1 MSLRLRFRTGTT
13 ASLSNVLPGELVIL
27 TDQNSI
33 GINTTTTAAPA
44 SNITAFVP
52 QIAGSQGATG
62 LMGSTG
68 AQGVEGATGAQGF
81 TGAQGSQGAQGVTGS
96 QGAQGSTGSQGS
108 QGAQGVQGVTGQLGA
123 QGAQG
128 AQGTEG
134 FTGAQGSTG
143 SAGVQGSTGAQG
155 STGVQG
161 ATGTQGNQ
169 GTTGEGGSQGATGA
183 TGSQGFTGTQGDTGQ
198 TGAQGATGLQGAQGA
213 IGVQGSTGFTGAQGL
228 TGQLG
233 AQGDTGATGVQGAQ
247 GEQGAQGS
255 QGAQGDTGVT
265 GAQGA
270 QGSQGPTGQ
279 IGAQGSTGAQGAQG
293 FTGAQGSQ
301 GATGAQG
308 HTGSQGAQGAQ
319 GVQGATGQTGA
330 QGVTGAQGFTGSQG
344 TNSVYAPQPV
354 TAFTTT
360 SYLAATNSFS
370 SYNSNFPVTAT
381 SLTAP
386 NIVASNFTTNTLIPS
401 PYSTCNINY
410 NTGTVSVT
418 GNTLY
423 IVKAPTTSFATT
435 YSMANN
441 LYFNMPSIIFS
452 QCVVHPSGFA
462 YLYSDSNAINAT
474 ASNYLYSYNLSK
486 VSRTNLSNTST
497 NPCFDTNGIQH
508 VMIDTL
514 GYVYISY
521 GTNSN
526 IVKCSVNTQTGA
538 LSPALWA
545 ITAPYANSR
554 IFPTT
559 NSVYVYA
566 SGTTSNIYRYSANK
580 TSIQYTSAIYSND
593 GSLRFLSATPNDAF
607 LFATTSTS
615 NVYSYNVQTKV
626 ATRIASNLA
635 ATAHTPYYD
644 AYTNNL
650 YCSLSTANS
659 IARIP
664 LSGTGAVTMIASV
677 FAPGFSG
684 SNPQTISLYNGY
696 LGQSNLYFMG
706 RSNVNCYIVGAS
718 NTSYPST
725 TYTFNNLLDNTYTES
740 NYTNG
745 ISGTLDG
752 PIATAR
758 FNKPSHMAVNPING
772 NIYVADQS
780 NYTIRMITPAGI
792 VSTIAGTAGTN
803 AQLDGNGL
811 AARFTALNKLAINST
826 GTTLYAVQTSGQF
839 NSFTSYIRTI
849 NLTSGNYEVAS
860 SSSFADAIYG
870 MCIDPTNTY
879 LYCTIYQALS
889 VRRITIG
896 SWASTTIL
904 SGDNYMNGI
913 CIDSTGSNLY
923 LSYFLNRRISRI
935 VIATSTITTIAGSGS
950 TTWNGDG
957 NGTAVSISAPGD
969 ITINTSNTALY
980 FVDMDFFSIR
990 MIELVSGNFTV
1001 TTISG
1006 SNAAPYGQSNFTLY
1020 NGIFWHPYQNVLYFG
1035 DNSANAIKII
1045 NSNVKPNSNVQ
1056 IKNATGVPIRIA
1068 GTGSTVVR
1076 NSNIYPSLSA
1086 TDVALLQNTN
1096 GNIYTIY

>member
-62 LMGSTG
+62 STGLTG
-68 AQGVEGATGAQGF
+68 AQGVQGATGAQGF

-96 QGAQGSTGSQGS
+96 QGDQGSTGSQGS
-108 QGAQGVQGVTGQLGA
+108 QGAQGVQGMTGQLGA

-169 GTTGEGGSQGATGA
+169 GTTGEGGSQGATGG
-183 TGSQGFTGTQGDTGQ
+183 TGSQGFTGSQGDTGQ

-228 TGQLG
+228 TGQTG

-270 QGSQGPTGQ
+270 QGAQGPTGQ
-279 IGAQGSTGAQGAQG
+279 IGAQGSTGAQG
-293 FTGAQGSQ
+293 FTGSQGAQGSQ

-308 HTGSQGAQGAQ
+308 DTGSQGSQGSQGA
-319 GVQGATGQTGA
+319 QGATGQTGA

-418 GNTLY
+418 GNTMY

-435 YSMANN
+435 YSMENN

-474 ASNYLYSYNLSK
+474 ASNYLFSYKLAGG
-486 VSRTNLSNTST
+486 RTNLSNTST

-566 SGTTSNIYRYSANK
+566 SGTNNIYRYSANK
-580 TSIQYTSAIYSND
+580 TSIQFTSAIYSND

-752 PIATAR
+752 PIATAT
-758 FNKPSHMAVNPING
+758 FNQPGDMAVNPING

-780 NYTIRMITPAGI
+780 NFTIRMITPAGI

-811 AARFTALNKLAINST
+811 AARFTAINKLAINST
-826 GTTLYAVQTSGQF
+826 GTTLYAVQTSGVF
-839 NSFTSYIRTI
+839 NAFTSYIRTI
-849 NLTSGNYEVAS
+849 NLSSGNYEVAS
-860 SSSFADAIYG
+860 SSSFADGIYG

-904 SGDNYMNGI
+904 SGDNYMRGI

-923 LSYFLNRRISRI
+923 FSDSANNKIKRIA
-935 VIATSTITTIAGSGS
+935 IATSTVTTIVGTGTGA
-950 TTWNGDG
+950 WNGDG
-957 NGTAVSISAPGD
+957 NGISVTLYYPAG

-980 FVDMDFFSIR
+980 ITDVNNNSIR
-990 MIELVSGNFTV
+990 MIELVSGNNIV

-1006 SNAAPYGQSNFTLY
+1006 DRAAPYGQSNNTQY
-1020 NGIFWHPYQNVLYFG
+1020 NGIFWHPYQNLLYYG
-1035 DNSANAIKII
+1035 HNTANQIRTI
-1045 NSNVKPNSNVQ
+1045 NYSVKPNSNVQ
-1056 IKNATGVPIRIA
+1056 IKNATGVPITIA
-1068 GTGSTVVR
+1068 GTGQTMVR